1 MIASDIVIPILSLS
15 VEMITHNKTFSVVST
30 YRAITLNFLMS
41 HRRWEPSSGGVQ
53 YTVVDKCW
61 VLSKTIV

>member
-1 MIASDIVIPILSLS
+1 MIAIVIYCYTDSVS

-53 YTVVDKCW
+53 YTVVG
-61 VLSKTIV
+61 